1 MNLRKHVR
9 QIQLLENK
17 AAEKAG
23 ARFSIFEMGEIFDKK
38 TYKIKETSIK
48 YIKTYIEVLLKDIK
62 PEMEESMREGVKL
75 FNQINK

>member
-9 QIQLLENK
+9 QIQLLENR

-23 ARFSIFEMGEIFDKK
+23 ARFAIFEMGNVLK
-38 TYKIKETSIK
+38 TKGRTE
-48 YIKTYIEVLLKDIK
+48 YIKLYIDALLKDIK
-62 PEMEESMREGVKL
+62 PELEESAREGVKL

>member
-9 QIQLLENK
+9 EIQLLENK

-23 ARFSIFEMGEIFDKK
+23 ARFATFEMGEVLK
-38 TYKIKETSIK
+38 T
-48 YIKTYIEVLLKDIK
+48 KTRKDYIESYISALIGDIM
-62 PEMEESMREGVKL
+62 PELVKSTTEGVKL